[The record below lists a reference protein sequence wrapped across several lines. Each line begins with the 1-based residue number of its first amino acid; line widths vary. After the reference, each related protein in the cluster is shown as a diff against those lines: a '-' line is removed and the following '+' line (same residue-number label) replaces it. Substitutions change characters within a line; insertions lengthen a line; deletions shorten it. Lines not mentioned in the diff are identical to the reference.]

1 MRLLALI
8 PARGGSKRLPGKN
21 LMPLGGKPMIV
32 WSIDVV
38 RSLPAVCE
46 ILVSTDDE
54 AIAAVAGAAGADVPW
69 RRPAELATDT
79 ATSVD
84 VALHALDWYEA
95 THAKVDGVLLLQP
108 TSPLRSRS
116 TVERG
121 IALFAESG
129 GRAVI
134 GVAQAST
141 HPLWALRLVDGALR
155 PWLNEGGLNRR
166 SQDLPPAYEVAGA
179 FYLVA
184 PQELRRHRSFFTP
197 DALPLVIESRREII
211 DIDTGEDFA
220 LAQALLSLDGE
231 AGP

>member
-32 WSIDVV
+32 WSIDAV
-38 RSLPAVCE
+38 RSLPDICG

-54 AIAAVAGAAGADVPW
+54 AIAAAAVAAGADVPW

-79 ATSVD
+79 AASVD

-95 THAKVDGVLLLQP
+95 AHGKVDGLLLLQP

-121 IALFAESG
+121 IALFAEG
-129 GRAVI
+129 GGCAVI
-134 GVAQAST
+134 GVAAAAT
-141 HPLWALRLVDGALR
+141 HPLWALRLVDGALQ
-155 PWLNEGGLNRR
+155 PWLDEGGLNRR
-166 SQDLPPAYEVAGA
+166 SQDLPPAYEVTGA

-184 PQELRRHRSFFTP
+184 PQELRRYHSFFP
-197 DALPLVIESRREII
+197 PGALPLVMESRRETI
-211 DIDTGEDFA
+211 DIDTAEDFA
-220 LAQALLSLDGE
+220 MAQALLALDGE
-231 AGP
+231 VRP